1 MVVTQEAK
9 LKARLRY
16 QVSGSSLEQSVAT
29 LAADEFPPTP
39 KVTEPTPCWENG
51 ATNERVFVQGETTGD
66 APDPTLEDLIGR
78 EHLFSP
84 KTHLCIHCGI
94 SAEDD
99 LLENQPC
106 KP

>member
-1 MVVTQEAK
+1 VQ
-9 LKARLRY
+9 
-16 QVSGSSLEQSVAT
+16 GVAT
-29 LAADEFPPTP
+29 E
-39 KVTEPTPCWENG
+39 
-51 ATNERVFVQGETTGD
+51 D
-66 APDPTLEDLIGR
+66 APDITLEDLIGK